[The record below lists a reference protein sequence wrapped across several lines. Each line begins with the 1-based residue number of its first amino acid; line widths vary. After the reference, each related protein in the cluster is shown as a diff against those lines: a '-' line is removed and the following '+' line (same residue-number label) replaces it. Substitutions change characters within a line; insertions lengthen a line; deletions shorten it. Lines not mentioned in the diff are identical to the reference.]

1 LEHWD
6 LIIIGAG
13 PAGLSAGIYAGRSKL
28 KTVIFEEKTPGGEVA
43 ISPLVENYPGF
54 ESISGIE
61 LAEKMVKHCERFG
74 ARIRQLERVLS
85 LDLLGKKMEVRTEK
99 DEYSADSIIA
109 ASGTHYR
116 MLNIPGEKEF
126 QGRGVSYC
134 AICDGAFFKDKTVVV
149 VGGGNSAASSANY
162 LSNVT
167 AHVSLIHRK
176 NQLRAEEAYTDA
188 LRSKNVDFVLETVV
202 REIKGNGVVKSVI
215 LENKKTGK
223 LREEEVDGVFIQIGE
238 IPNSTLFRKAGIEVD
253 GGNYIIVDSKQRT
266 NIPGVYAAGDI
277 TNLEV
282 KQIGTATSQ
291 GIVAATEAFGYIK
304 RPYYYGVQ
312 SS

>member
-13 PAGLSAGIYAGRSKL
+13 PAGLAAGIYAGRSKL
-28 KTVIFEEKTPGGEVA
+28 KTVIFEEKTPGGEAA

-61 LAEKMVKHCERFG
+61 LADKMTKHCKRFG
-74 ARIRQLERVLS
+74 ARIKQLERVLS
-85 LDLLGKKMEVRTEK
+85 LDLKGIKKKVRTNK
-99 DEYSADSIIA
+99 DEYSATSIIA

-116 MLNIPGEKEF
+116 ILDIPGEKEF

-162 LSNVT
+162 LSNVA
-167 AHVSLIHRK
+167 AHVRLVHRK
-176 NQLRAEEAYTDA
+176 GQLRAEEAYTDV
-188 LRSKNVDFVLETVV
+188 LRSNNVDFVLETEV
-202 REIKGNGVVKSVI
+202 REIKGNSIVKSVI
-215 LENKKTGK
+215 LENKKTGE

-253 GGNYIIVDSKQRT
+253 AGNYIIVDSKQST
-266 NIPGVYAAGDI
+266 NIPGVFAAGDV

-282 KQIGTATSQ
+282 KQIGTAAGQ
-291 GIVAATEAFGYIK
+291 GIVAATKAFGYIK
-304 RPYYYGVQ
+304 RPYYY
-312 SS
+312 

>member
-28 KTVIFEEKTPGGEVA
+28 NTVIFEEKTPGGEAA

-126 QGRGVSYC
+126 QGRGVSY
-134 AICDGAFFKDKTVVV
+134 
-149 VGGGNSAASSANY
+149 
-162 LSNVT
+162 L
-167 AHVSLIHRK
+167 
-176 NQLRAEEAYTDA
+176 
-188 LRSKNVDFVLETVV
+188 
-202 REIKGNGVVKSVI
+202 
-215 LENKKTGK
+215 
-223 LREEEVDGVFIQIGE
+223 
-238 IPNSTLFRKAGIEVD
+238 
-253 GGNYIIVDSKQRT
+253 
-266 NIPGVYAAGDI
+266 
-277 TNLEV
+277 
-282 KQIGTATSQ
+282 
-291 GIVAATEAFGYIK
+291 
-304 RPYYYGVQ
+304 
-312 SS
+312 

>member
-28 KTVIFEEKTPGGEVA
+28 KTVIFEEKTPGGEAA

-167 AHVSLIHRK
+167 AQVSLIHRK

-188 LRSKNVDFVLETVV
+188 LRSKNVDFILETVV

-282 KQIGTATSQ
+282 KQIGTAASQ

-304 RPYYYGVQ
+304 RPYYYGDPNH
-312 SS
+312 

>member
-1 LEHWD
+1 
-6 LIIIGAG
+6 
-13 PAGLSAGIYAGRSKL
+13 
-28 KTVIFEEKTPGGEVA
+28 
-43 ISPLVENYPGF
+43 
-54 ESISGIE
+54 
-61 LAEKMVKHCERFG
+61 
-74 ARIRQLERVLS
+74 
-85 LDLLGKKMEVRTEK
+85 
-99 DEYSADSIIA
+99 
-109 ASGTHYR
+109 
-116 MLNIPGEKEF
+116 
-126 QGRGVSYC
+126 VSVT
-134 AICDGAFFKDKTVVV
+134 CDGAFFKDKTVVV

-167 AHVSLIHRK
+167 AQVSLIHRK

-282 KQIGTATSQ
+282 KQIGTAASQ
-291 GIVAATEAFGYIK
+291 GIVAAIEAFGYIK

-312 SS
+312 AS